1 MLMISPWGCRD
12 NLLNDISDRE
22 HNITRRKFLV
32 GGGLATAAAR
42 FGAAQMVHLPPMK
55 PAPPLIDPA
64 RMMPFV
70 DPLPLPQVAK
80 PMGTRPGSS
89 PKSQVPFY
97 RIPAQEFYSKVHRD
111 VPPTRFWGFGNSMPG
126 PTVEAR
132 SGEEILIEMAEPAAR
147 EAFSSDRSQSYGRG
161 KRPSGVEAQT

>member
-1 MLMISPWGCRD
+1 
-12 NLLNDISDRE
+12 
-22 HNITRRKFLV
+22 
-32 GGGLATAAAR
+32 
-42 FGAAQMVHLPPMK
+42 
-55 PAPPLIDPA
+55 
-64 RMMPFV
+64 MMPFV
-70 DPLPLPQVAK
+70 DPLPQVAK

-132 SGEEILIEMAEPAAR
+132 SGEEILIEWPNQLPAKHFLPIDHNLMGAEKGRPESR
-147 EAFSSDRSQSYGRG
+147 HRRSSSVLLRFVGEPSTPSSNEKADR
-161 KRPSGVEAQT
+161 